1 MKNLDD
7 LSNAEGLDESISED
21 YSNAINWQDPFKGAR
36 EAAERTAKAAR
47 EAAER
52 TAKAAREQAARLKK
66 SAQDRADKA
75 KKAAQDAAKN
85 IKNTTKDIGKNIK
98 STTKDIGKN
107 IKSTTKDLGKNISS
121 NTQKIKDNAKKLADK
136 SKENAKKMREKIKEA
151 EKRIGKELKKVEKKL
166 KDVGDKF
173 LDKFRDALRI
183 PIRNLILKSIRE
195 NIHGLATKMFAAIG
209 TADEVKAKKIKASF
223 VSKAK
228 KAYASTLEQWKKLGG
243 SESQLNDA
251 IRIGSSKKMLKNPFS
266 RADGN
271 NHDEFYSYIASED
284 YYYGV
289 TSLEDEELAKA
300 EAELAKA
307 EAEKIKADEEA
318 AAVINEDAAT
328 LEVPEEEEKV
338 SGFKA
343 FIAKILAFFRR
354 NKGDENPYE
363 EGDPAADEFDAQE
376 KGDEGNEPEGEG
388 DGTVLDELL
397 KDDGSNDDDSADGD
411 KILGMPKMVAIG
423 LGVAVLAVGGLLA
436 YKYFKGKK

>member
-98 STTKDIGKN
+98 STTKD
-107 IKSTTKDLGKNISS
+107 LGKNISS

-136 SKENAKKMREKIKEA
+136 SKENAKKMREKIKEV
-151 EKRIGKELKKVEKKL
+151 EKRIGKELKKVAKKL
-166 KDVGDKF
+166 KDVGDK
-173 LDKFRDALRI
+173 LKDKFLDALRT
-183 PIRNLILKSIRE
+183 PIRNLILKSIRG

-284 YYYGV
+284 YYYGM

-328 LEVPEEEEKV
+328 LEVPDEEEKV

-397 KDDGSNDDDSADGD
+397 KDDASNDDDSDDDDD
-411 KILGMPKMVAIG
+411 KIFGMPKMVAIG

>member
-21 YSNAINWQDPFKGAR
+21 YSNVDWKDPFKGAR
-36 EAAERTAKAAR
+36 EAAERAAKAAR
-47 EAAER
+47 EAADR
-52 TAKAAREQAARLKK
+52 AKKAAQAA
-66 SAQDRADKA
+66 ADRA

-85 IKNTTKDIGKNIK
+85 AAKNIK
-98 STTKDIGKN
+98 DAGKS
-107 IKSTTKDLGKNISS
+107 ITDVKSKVDAKANEVA
-121 NTQKIKDNAKKLADK
+121 NKAKDNAKKLADK
-136 SKENAKKMREKIKEA
+136 AKENAKKMRDKIKEA
-151 EKRIGKELKKVEKKL
+151 EKRIGKELKKVAKKL
-166 KDVGDKF
+166 KDVADK
-173 LDKFRDALRI
+173 LKDKFRDALRI
-183 PIRNLILKSIRE
+183 PIRNLILKSIRG

-271 NHDEFYSYIASED
+271 NHDEFYSYIASEE
-284 YYYGV
+284 YYYGM
-289 TSLEDEELAKA
+289 TSLDDEELAKA

-318 AAVINEDAAT
+318 AAVINEDDAT
-328 LEVPEEEEKV
+328 LEVPEEEEKKN
-338 SGFKA
+338 GFMA

-363 EGDPAADEFDAQE
+363 EGDPAADEFDAQK

-397 KDDGSNDDDSADGD
+397 EDDASNDDKDKDKDKD

-423 LGVAVLAVGGLLA
+423 LGVALVAIGGFVA

>member
-21 YSNAINWQDPFKGAR
+21 YSNVDWKDPFKGAR
-36 EAAERTAKAAR
+36 EAAERVAKAAR
-47 EAAER
+47 EAADR
-52 TAKAAREQAARLKK
+52 AKKAAQEA
-66 SAQDRADKA
+66 ADKA

-85 IKNTTKDIGKNIK
+85 AKAAADRAKKAAQDAAKNAAKNIK
-98 STTKDIGKN
+98 DAGKS
-107 IKSTTKDLGKNISS
+107 ISDVKSKVDAKAKEAAN
-121 NTQKIKDNAKKLADK
+121 KARDNAKKLADK
-136 SKENAKKMREKIKEA
+136 SKENAKKMRDKIKEA
-151 EKRIGKELKKVEKKL
+151 EKRIGKELKKVAKKL
-166 KDVGDKF
+166 KDVADK
-173 LDKFRDALRI
+173 LKDKFRDALRT

-271 NHDEFYSYIASED
+271 NHDEFYSYIASEE
-284 YYYGV
+284 YYYGI
-289 TSLEDEELAKA
+289 TSLDDEEIAKA

-363 EGDPAADEFDAQE
+363 EGDPAADDFANQE

-397 KDDGSNDDDSADGD
+397 KDDASNDDDSADGD
-411 KILGMPKMVAIG
+411 KIFGIPKMVAIG
-423 LGVAVLAVGGLLA
+423 LGVALVAVGGFVA

>member
-21 YSNAINWQDPFKGAR
+21 YSNVNWNDPFKGAR
-36 EAAERTAKAAR
+36 EAAERVAKAAR
-47 EAAER
+47 EAADR
-52 TAKAAREQAARLKK
+52 AKKAAQEAADKAKK
-66 SAQDRADKA
+66 AAQDAAKNAQDRADKA

-85 IKNTTKDIGKNIK
+85 VGKNIK
-98 STTKDIGKN
+98 DAGKS
-107 IKSTTKDLGKNISS
+107 ISDVKSKVDAKAKEAAN
-121 NTQKIKDNAKKLADK
+121 KARDNAKKLADK
-136 SKENAKKMREKIKEA
+136 AKENAKKMRDKVKEA
-151 EKRIGKELKKVEKKL
+151 EKRIGKELKKVAKKL
-166 KDVGDKF
+166 KDVADK
-173 LDKFRDALRI
+173 LKDKFRNALRT

-228 KAYASTLEQWKKLGG
+228 KAYASTLQQWKKLGG

-284 YYYGV
+284 YYYGM
-289 TSLEDEELAKA
+289 TSLEDEEVAKA

-397 KDDGSNDDDSADGD
+397 KDDASNDDDSDDDDD
-411 KILGMPKMVAIG
+411 KIFGMPKMVAIG

>member
-7 LSNAEGLDESISED
+7 LSNAEGLDESITED
-21 YSNAINWQDPFKGAR
+21 YSNVDWKDPFKGAR
-36 EAAERTAKAAR
+36 EAAERTAKAVR
-47 EAAER
+47 EAADR
-52 TAKAAREQAARLKK
+52 AKKAAQEA
-66 SAQDRADKA
+66 ADKA

-85 IKNTTKDIGKNIK
+85 AKAAADRAKKAAQDAAKNAAKNIK
-98 STTKDIGKN
+98 DAGKS
-107 IKSTTKDLGKNISS
+107 ISDVKSKVDAKAKEAAN
-121 NTQKIKDNAKKLADK
+121 KARDNAKKLADK

-151 EKRIGKELKKVEKKL
+151 EKRIGKELKKVAKKL
-166 KDVGDKF
+166 KDVADK
-173 LDKFRDALRI
+173 LKDKFRNALRT

-284 YYYGV
+284 YYYGM
-289 TSLEDEELAKA
+289 TSLEDEEVAKA

-328 LEVPEEEEKV
+328 LEVPDEEEKV

-354 NKGDENPYE
+354 NKADENPYE
-363 EGDPAADEFDAQE
+363 EGDPAADDFDAQE
-376 KGDEGNEPEGEG
+376 KGDEGNQPEGEG

-397 KDDGSNDDDSADGD
+397 KDDASNDDDSADGD
-411 KILGMPKMVAIG
+411 KIFGMPKMVAIG